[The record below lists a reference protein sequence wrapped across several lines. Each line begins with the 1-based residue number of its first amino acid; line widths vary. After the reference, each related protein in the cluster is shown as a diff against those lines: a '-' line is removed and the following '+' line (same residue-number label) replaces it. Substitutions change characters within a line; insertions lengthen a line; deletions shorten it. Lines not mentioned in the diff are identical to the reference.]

1 MSLSPI
7 KTFGDGPRDVE
18 SFWTPRGFKPPIEAF
33 KGRLSGA
40 GF

>member
-7 KTFGDGPRDVE
+7 KTFGDGPGDVE
-18 SFWTPRGFKPPIEAF
+18 SFWTPPGFKPAIEAF